1 MRQSGRGNEGGNG
14 EDRGESSSAGE
25 PKGSAALRLHG
36 TREAAAAEG
45 AIRGGEAARFWAYMF
60 PAHGG
65 KIFCFEY

>member
-1 MRQSGRGNEGGNG
+1 MRAAQQESRRGW
-14 EDRGESSSAGE
+14 
-25 PKGSAALRLHG
+25 AALRLHV

>member
-1 MRQSGRGNEGGNG
+1 MDEGTR
-14 EDRGESSSAGE
+14 EETARTEVREAQQESRR
-25 PKGSAALRLHG
+25 GSAALRLHG

>member
-1 MRQSGRGNEGGNG
+1 MDEGTR
-14 EDRGESSSAGE
+14 EETARTEVREAQQESRR
-25 PKGSAALRLHG
+25 GSAALRLHV

-45 AIRGGEAARFWAYMF
+45 ALRGGEAARFWAYMF

>member
-1 MRQSGRGNEGGNG
+1 MDEGTR
-14 EDRGESSSAGE
+14 EETARTEVREAQQESRR
-25 PKGSAALRLHG
+25 GSAALRLHG

-45 AIRGGEAARFWAYMF
+45 AIRRGEAARFWAYMF